1 MRSKEVDFAK
11 GSCAYNIL
19 LNFWRNQDDYTFRRR
34 SRSVSEEEEE
44 EEEEDGEFDRFSDWT
59 FTVHLQTLSIYLARV

>member
-19 LNFWRNQDDYTFRRR
+19 LNLWRNQDHLVFQGR
-34 SRSVSEEEEE
+34 SLGHFLK
-44 EEEEDGEFDRFSDWT
+44 EEEEDGEFDRISDWT
-59 FTVHLQTLSIYLARV
+59 FVVHLQYSKHIFS